1 MPFPP
6 FWSLSVSKA
15 AQFNLAGSLA
25 MVYAPLGVHVGAVV
39 VNGIVGKEGEMS
51 PGSIAGELWGLY
63 ERGLLKERQGEMSV
77 REVGRVEDFLRMVG
91 ALKE

>member
-25 MVYAPLGVHVGAVV
+25 MVYAPLGVHVGIVV
-39 VNGIVGKEGEMS
+39 MNGLVAKGGEMS

-63 ERGLLKERQGEMSV
+63 ERGLPKGRPGEMSV

-91 ALKE
+91 ASKG